1 MTNETVLLLILLI
14 LVLGALPTWS
24 YSSSWGYAPTGVLTL
39 VLVVLVIW
47 VLAEGRPLFRSNGND
62 IKATVQDAGNDL
74 KTMGRE
80 AADSI
85 RKTVQ

>member
-1 MTNETVLLLILLI
+1 MTNETILLLILLI
-14 LVLGALPTWS
+14 LVLGALPAWP

-47 VLAEGRPLFRSNGND
+47 VLAEGRPLFRSTGND